1 MMEDSVDHAPRV
13 AASTP
18 HQVVDGGS
26 PGSPGKPTVETDGG
40 LAKLVDVTDQVDAAD
55 KTGAAGEAVVA
66 GSVSGSWRLTHVKA
80 LPALLWSLFSALVLA
95 VVLFALLSI
104 VAVVADKAGV
114 IAAVNSLMGE
124 AMQLSVGLLLK
135 LSGLASV
142 VLGLAVAAFKFAK
155 LMLLNA
161 GAMLLEPLEVT
172 LERAGK

>member
-1 MMEDSVDHAPRV
+1 M
-13 AASTP
+13 
-18 HQVVDGGS
+18 
-26 PGSPGKPTVETDGG
+26 
-40 LAKLVDVTDQVDAAD
+40 
-55 KTGAAGEAVVA
+55 
-66 GSVSGSWRLTHVKA
+66 KA

-95 VVLFALLSI
+95 VVLFAFLSI

-124 AMQLSVGLLLK
+124 AVQLSVGLLLK

-161 GAMLLEPLEVT
+161 GAMLLEPLEFT